1 MISQKQLIREISKL
15 PIPLQRELIEKV
27 SQNLN
32 AFVENGYPEEN
43 KFQRELTKQERI
55 ALAKSLSG
63 TFKPEEDFMPMT
75 KEEDREIYYE
85 HIMEKYR

>member
-1 MISQKQLIREISKL
+1 MISQKELIREISKL
-15 PIPLQRELIEKV
+15 PVPLQRELIDKV

-32 AFVENGYPEEN
+32 AFVENGPAEEN
-43 KFQRELTKQERI
+43 LFQRELMKEERI

-63 TFKPEEDFMPMT
+63 TFKPDKGYMPMT

>member
-1 MISQKQLIREISKL
+1 VISQKELIREISKL
-15 PIPLQRELIEKV
+15 PVPLQRELIGKV
-27 SQNLN
+27 SRNLD
-32 AFVENGYPEEN
+32 AFEESGFPEEN
-43 KFQRELTKQERI
+43 KFQRELSKEERI

-63 TFKPEEDFMPMT
+63 TFKPEKGYMPMT

>member
-1 MISQKQLIREISKL
+1 MISQKELILEISKL
-15 PIPLQRELIEKV
+15 PVPLQRELIDKV
-27 SQNLN
+27 SRNLD
-32 AFVENGYPEEN
+32 AFAENGYPEEN

-63 TFKPEEDFMPMT
+63 TFKPEKGYVPTT

>member
-1 MISQKQLIREISKL
+1 MISQKEIIREISKL
-15 PIPLQRELIEKV
+15 PVPIQRELIEKV
-27 SQNLN
+27 SRHLD
-32 AFVENGYPEEN
+32 AFVGSGRPEEN
-43 KFQRELTKQERI
+43 KFQRELTKEERI

-63 TFKPEEDFMPMT
+63 TFKSNKGYMPMT

>member
-1 MISQKQLIREISKL
+1 MISQKELIREISRL
-15 PIPLQRELIEKV
+15 PVPLQRELIGKV
-27 SQNLN
+27 SRNLN
-32 AFVENGYPEEN
+32 TFVENGYPEEN
-43 KFQRELTKQERI
+43 KFQRELTKQERV

-63 TFKPEEDFMPMT
+63 TFKPEKGYMPMT

>member
-1 MISQKQLIREISKL
+1 MISQKEIIREISKL
-15 PIPLQRELIEKV
+15 PVPIQRELIEKV
-27 SQNLN
+27 SRNLD
-32 AFVENGYPEEN
+32 AFVGSGYPEEN
-43 KFQRELTKQERI
+43 KFQQELTKEERI

-63 TFKPEEDFMPMT
+63 TFKPNKGNMPMT